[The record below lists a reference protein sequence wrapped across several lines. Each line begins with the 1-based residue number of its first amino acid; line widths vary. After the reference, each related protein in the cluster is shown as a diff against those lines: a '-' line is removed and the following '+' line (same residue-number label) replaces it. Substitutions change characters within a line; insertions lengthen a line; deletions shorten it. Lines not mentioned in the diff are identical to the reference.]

1 MADAALEEC
10 PVPHLQNTSL
20 AATHPIRALKS
31 KPAWYTPA
39 SHSVQCS
46 PHSPLA
52 ETTDAPRAACEA
64 MPGAALDAQSILRL
78 ARRVNSTRI
87 RVEPDTSSPVDDD
100 VRAGRWPRLRVGV
113 DKARHAVRA
122 LDALDHRIMLS
133 RRVRRLCPS
142 TGHTPTAGNT
152 ARHARHALFPKFRSA
167 QLLRQHNQT
176 PARCPVEVEAG
187 SAYSPMS
194 DWSILCTHADTLYT
208 SRRLTSRWAVLIL
221 PDRSFHGEQLASY
234 FTKCSRQLGRPW
246 ASFALQAAGALDHS
260 AHCTRRRRL

>member
-1 MADAALEEC
+1 
-10 PVPHLQNTSL
+10 
-20 AATHPIRALKS
+20 
-31 KPAWYTPA
+31 
-39 SHSVQCS
+39 
-46 PHSPLA
+46 
-52 ETTDAPRAACEA
+52 

-142 TGHTPTAGNT
+142 TGHMPDVGDT
-152 ARHARHALFPKFRSA
+152 ARSARHTLFPKFRSA

-176 PARCPVEVEAG
+176 PARCPVEVEASG
-187 SAYSPMS
+187 AHAARCPTGA
-194 DWSILCTHADTLYT
+194 LCARTRSYCTLPVDSHHVGRCSYVRT
-208 SRRLTSRWAVLIL
+208 TVFTVNSSRLTSRNV
-221 PDRSFHGEQLASY
+221 PDSLDAHGHRSLCRLLVHS
-234 FTKCSRQLGRPW
+234 TIPRI
-246 ASFALQAAGALDHS
+246 ALNADAL
-260 AHCTRRRRL
+260 